1 MMNTTTMM
9 SITANFKQQ
18 SYIII
23 LVNNLCNEFAH
34 YTVKMKF
41 VTLAPILH
49 VELIEWRPFHLCIN
63 QSELSSP
70 SL

>member
-34 YTVKMKF
+34 YTVKMTF

-49 VELIEWRPFHLCIN
+49 VELIE
-63 QSELSSP
+63 
-70 SL
+70 

>member
-49 VELIEWRPFHLCIN
+49 VELIE
-63 QSELSSP
+63 
-70 SL
+70 